1 MPSKWLIVAIGL
13 AGCATGKQPAE
24 SSSASSATFCMPCT
38 MPCVSPCEPAV
49 ATRFNPAP
57 GSFAAPR
64 SVTLSSPT
72 PGAVIRYTT
81 DGTKPTERSPAYAGA
96 IPVERTTTITTIA
109 QVPGLPPS
117 KVASATY
124 TIAPPPPVAVTPR
137 RLQLNQRVLFRTGTA
152 TLDPR
157 SAPVLDAVAGALQEQ
172 HDRRPRRRARKGR
185 LQRQALQGPCG
196 CGARVPDR
204 QGRRARSSRG
214 AGVRL
219 EPTDRRQQHARRP
232 RSQPA
237 RRLRRGRS
245 VRGWRA
251 DGYGHRPIASPS
263 SRARE
268 G

>member
-57 GSFAAPR
+57 GSFAAPQ

-157 SAPVLDAVAGALQEQ
+157 SAPVLDAVAGALQE
-172 HDRRPRRRARKGR
+172 HHEIDHLIIEGHADARGTDAFNDKLSKDRADAVRGYLIDKG
-185 LQRQALQGPCG
+185 
-196 CGARVPDR
+196 VEPDR
-204 QGRRARSSRG
+204 LEAQGFGS
-214 AGVRL
+214 
-219 EPTDRRQQHARRP
+219 
-232 RSQPA
+232 SQPI
-237 RRLRRGRS
+237 
-245 VRGWRA
+245 A
-251 DGYGHRPIASPS
+251 DNST
-263 SRARE
+263 RE
-268 G
+268 GREANRRVDFVAVVPSEGGEQTGTGTGQ